1 MEIGAWNLIIPKGT
15 DGRKNRNRQSIEQR
29 QPEVN
34 RIQFAIQ
41 KSGRLAD
48 QSLKLLERSGLQFAR
63 SKDKL
68 FWYGRNLPVDLLL
81 LRDDDIPRLL
91 IEGVCQL
98 GIVGENVAQEKLLEY
113 KLPALRRRQPELRL
127 DSLGRLGFG
136 HCELKLA
143 VPERSQAQSIADLAG
158 KRLATS
164 YPRLTRRFL
173 EDRGVE
179 AEIIVLNGAVE
190 IAPSLGTADAIVDLV
205 STGTTL
211 RANHLK
217 AIEPVMSSQAALYR
231 CPQALDTEGEQ
242 LVDKLLTR
250 ICGVQK
256 AAETKYVM
264 LHAPRARLAD
274 ISAILPGA
282 ESPTVLPLD
291 GQTERVAVHAVC
303 TEQVFWEHLEE
314 LKAAGAS
321 AVLVLPVEK
330 MLA

>member
-1 MEIGAWNLIIPKGT
+1 MTRLKI
-15 DGRKNRNRQSIEQR
+15 
-29 QPEVN
+29 
-34 RIQFAIQ
+34 AIQ

-48 QSLKLLERSGLQFAR
+48 KSLSLLERSGLSFAR

-81 LRDDDIPRLL
+81 VRDDDIPRLL
-91 IEGVCQL
+91 LEGVCQL
-98 GIVGENVAQEKLLEY
+98 GIVGENVALEKVLENRQRRPDARLEPVL
-113 KLPALRRRQPELRL
+113 KLE
-127 DSLGRLGFG
+127 FG
-136 HCELKLA
+136 HCRLMLA
-143 VPERSQAQSIADLAG
+143 VPEDEDFEGPAQLNG
-158 KRLATS
+158 RRLATS
-164 YPRLTRRFL
+164 YPWLTRQYL
-173 EDRGVE
+173 AGHGVE
-179 AEIIVLNGAVE
+179 ADVVTLNGAVE

-217 AIEPVMSSQAALYR
+217 AVAEVLNSQAALYR
-231 CPQALDTEGEQ
+231 CPQRLDESGEALMA
-242 LVDKLLTR
+242 KLLTR
-250 ICGVQK
+250 IQGVQQ

-264 LHAPRARLAD
+264 LHAPRARLAE

-282 ESPTVLPLD
+282 ESPTVLSLE
-291 GQTERVAVHAVC
+291 GQPDRVAVHAVC

-314 LKAAGAS
+314 LKSAGAS